1 MLQSEDMKTSRDEN
15 FQEPEQLPDSIQR
28 IVLEYHSKTSADTS
42 AGKIEIDYSEQ
53 LIMGHNEEKLELV
66 KTIGSGC
73 SITHTFFLP
82 YAIRNLL
89 DRLEPEQWQKP
100 LLDAPDDLIEPSESA
115 QNCPG
120 FYHMTITFRR
130 HPVQEYSGYFD
141 RYGLPDG
148 WLELV
153 WNLLDLID
161 FYSDIQVI
169 SPYLIQ
175 KTCRRKSDLI
185 FCSVEF
191 EENGKL
197 YCYLTDD
204 DQLKP
209 GERVIVPAGRNQVET
224 AAAVTKIEYAQPEQ
238 APFPLEKTKM
248 VSVRCTKNQR
258 TR

>member
-42 AGKIEIDYSEQ
+42 AGKIEIDYSKQ

-130 HPVQEYSGYFD
+130 HPVQGYSGYFD

>member
-100 LLDAPDDLIEPSESA
+100 LPDAPDDLIDTEGMRETRMLCRMIDLKITA
-115 QNCPG
+115 QLMDAAQTLKLPG
-120 FYHMTITFRR
+120 IQAVPDDLQIDMHISMDRVTE
-130 HPVQEYSGYFD
+130 HLYF
-141 RYGLPDG
+141 
-148 WLELV
+148 
-153 WNLLDLID
+153 
-161 FYSDIQVI
+161 
-169 SPYLIQ
+169 
-175 KTCRRKSDLI
+175 
-185 FCSVEF
+185 
-191 EENGKL
+191 
-197 YCYLTDD
+197 
-204 DQLKP
+204 
-209 GERVIVPAGRNQVET
+209 
-224 AAAVTKIEYAQPEQ
+224 
-238 APFPLEKTKM
+238 
-248 VSVRCTKNQR
+248 
-258 TR
+258 